1 MSFSPSATGI
11 TAGQLESIASAAL
24 DFYVKGDAFDQTI
37 QDKPLLS
44 ALRGKQKTFPGGKE
58 KISIPV
64 VGEYLNSHADFFKG
78 FSGTDAV
85 TFQNPAYLKRAAY
98 GYYSIHAGIT
108 VSFDELKADGITI
121 LDSAFG
127 EKTSQV
133 SGREL
138 TALTSLLDHKLQSM
152 SEGWA
157 REMNEML
164 WRDGTQDAKV
174 PAGILAYITDAVTT
188 GTIGGI
194 NRATSTWWRNR
205 PLVTTTAGSDALTTA
220 LRKEVR
226 QLRRYGGKPN
236 LILCGSKFLDALEAE
251 VAAKSTY
258 SQTGVAGTR
267 NLASPTLT
275 INGIGTFQYDPTLDD
290 LQAAGAGGGSIDY
303 AKRCYFIDTD
313 AICLYAMEGEDNKV
327 HAPARPHDV
336 YALYRSMTWT
346 GGTAVNRMNS
356 CGVHAIS

>member
-1 MSFSPSATGI
+1 MSFSPNATGI

-24 DFYVKGDAFDQTI
+24 DFYVRGDAFDQTT
-37 QDKPLLS
+37 QDKPLLN

-58 KISIPV
+58 KISVPV

-98 GYYSIHAGIT
+98 GYFSVHAGIT

-152 SEGWA
+152 SEGWS

-174 PAGILAYITDAVTT
+174 PAGVLAYITDTTTT

-205 PLVTTTAGSDALTTA
+205 SLLGITAGSDNLTTQ

-226 QLRRYGGKPN
+226 QLRRYGGKPD

-251 VAAKSTY
+251 VAAKSQY
-258 SQTGVAGTR
+258 SQTGVAGKR
-267 NLASPTLT
+267 DIASPT
-275 INGIGTFQYDPTLDD
+275 IFVNGIGTFAYDPTLDD
-290 LQAAGAGGGSIDY
+290 LQAAGAGGGTIDY
-303 AKRCYFIDTD
+303 SKRCYMIDTD
-313 AICLYAMEGEDNKV
+313 AIGLYVMEGEDNKI

-346 GGTAVNRMNS
+346 GGTVVKRMNS
-356 CGVHAIS
+356 CGVYSIS